1 MDGSNSAP
9 GLVAPTMLEAKARI
23 PQPSLVFEFSSWI
36 GYFRDTL
43 ATLQRATCFA
53 LVFLLFNRVLIRPS
67 CRQHGFVWVI
77 IIAPS
82 SQEDWSEWFNG
93 SLQREDSESLFAI
106 A

>member
-43 ATLQRATCFA
+43 ATLQRAACFA
-53 LVFLLFNRVLIRPS
+53 LVFFALFIAYLFDRRVVNMGLS
-67 CRQHGFVWVI
+67 G
-77 IIAPS
+77 
-82 SQEDWSEWFNG
+82 
-93 SLQREDSESLFAI
+93 
-106 A
+106 